1 MTSSAVA
8 FVEGGV
14 QDACDDACSI
24 CLESFCDD
32 DPATVTNCKH
42 EYHLQ
47 CILEWSQRSKE
58 CPMCWQPLS
67 LKDPDNQ
74 DLLAA
79 VANERALRRNKVHM
93 SSVHQR
99 SPVEEYEFHRFASY
113 GDEECIMQHLA
124 AAMGRTHHF
133 SRRDPI
139 LFQPATQVPG
149 HPQLMFVSSSSG
161 SGGST
166 PVNSPPVVSSPPSCE
181 APSPSFSFNT
191 APVVA
196 ADTSAL
202 SSSPSRSAYEM
213 QHATSSSELR
223 SFSESVKL
231 RLAAASSRYK
241 ESLSKSTKSFRE
253 RLHMRNG
260 TMADIGARARE
271 VSAGMVR
278 VLERMSLEPLE
289 KQQGAPPSSDVPLVP
304 AHSSE
309 PASPCST
316 SDSTVYAGSVNA
328 SSSRVAPQPV
338 NDKSHEDGLGKG
350 CGGTGEN
357 GQEEALPPL

>member
-1 MTSSAVA
+1 MTSSAAA

-24 CLESFCDD
+24 CLESFSDD

-99 SPVEEYEFHRFASY
+99 PPVEEYEFHRFASY

-181 APSPSFSFNT
+181 APSPSFSFT
-191 APVVA
+191 TVPVVA

-202 SSSPSRSAYEM
+202 SSSPSRSAC
-213 QHATSSSELR
+213 
-223 SFSESVKL
+223 
-231 RLAAASSRYK
+231 
-241 ESLSKSTKSFRE
+241 
-253 RLHMRNG
+253 
-260 TMADIGARARE
+260 I
-271 VSAGMVR
+271 
-278 VLERMSLEPLE
+278 
-289 KQQGAPPSSDVPLVP
+289 
-304 AHSSE
+304 
-309 PASPCST
+309 SPIIMIC
-316 SDSTVYAGSVNA
+316 
-328 SSSRVAPQPV
+328 
-338 NDKSHEDGLGKG
+338 
-350 CGGTGEN
+350 
-357 GQEEALPPL
+357 